1 MASKQAPINS
11 RPLDANGFFTS
22 PWTQW
27 FSQTVY
33 TSINAIVPSNTL
45 PLMSSTLGAIGTS
58 LAYAREDHKH
68 PSDTSRVP
76 ITRNVGTMAPLTGG
90 GDLSSNL
97 TLSIPAASS
106 SVDGYLTKTDWATF
120 NGKQA
125 ALGFTPINKAGDTG
139 IGDMDLGSG
148 KVFKV
153 NGVQVVSAQGA
164 VVANA
169 TGGAVVDVEARA
181 AINALLAR
189 VRAHGLI
196 AT

>member
-1 MASKQAPINS
+1 MTSKAAPINS
-11 RPLDANGFFTS
+11 RPLDSNGFFTS
-22 PWTQW
+22 PWVQW

-33 TSINAIVPSNTL
+33 SSINSVLPSNTL

-76 ITRNVGTMAPLTGG
+76 ITRSVGTTSPLAGG
-90 GDLSSNL
+90 GDLSSDL
-97 TLSIPAASS
+97 ALSIPAASS

-139 IGDMDLGSG
+139 IGDLDLGPG

-164 VVANA
+164 AIANA
-169 TGGAVVDVEARA
+169 AGGGVIDVEARA

>member
-1 MASKQAPINS
+1 
-11 RPLDANGFFTS
+11 
-22 PWTQW
+22 
-27 FSQTVY
+27 
-33 TSINAIVPSNTL
+33 
-45 PLMSSTLGAIGTS
+45 
-58 LAYAREDHKH
+58 
-68 PSDTSRVP
+68 
-76 ITRNVGTMAPLTGG
+76 
-90 GDLSSNL
+90 L
-97 TLSIPAASS
+97 TLSLPAASS

-164 VVANA
+164 AIANA
-169 TGGAVVDVEARA
+169 AGGGVIDVEARA
-181 AINALLAR
+181 ALNALLAR

>member
-1 MASKQAPINS
+1 MPSKFAPINCQ
-11 RPLDANGFFTS
+11 PLDSRGFFTT
-22 PWTQW
+22 PWVQW

-33 TSINAIVPSNTL
+33 TSINSVVASDTL
-45 PLMSSTLGAIGTS
+45 PLMDTTLGAIGTT
-58 LAYAREDHKH
+58 LEYARGNHRH

-76 ITRNVGTMAPLTGG
+76 ITRNVGTTAPLAGG

-106 SVDGYLTKTDWATF
+106 SVDGYLTKTDWVTF

-125 ALGFTPINKAGDTG
+125 ALGFTPIDKAGDTG
-139 IGDMDLGSG
+139 IGDLDLGSG

-164 VVANA
+164 AIANA
-169 TGGAVVDVEARA
+169 AGGGVIDVEARA
-181 AINALLAR
+181 ALNALLAR

>member
-1 MASKQAPINS
+1 
-11 RPLDANGFFTS
+11 
-22 PWTQW
+22 
-27 FSQTVY
+27 
-33 TSINAIVPSNTL
+33 
-45 PLMSSTLGAIGTS
+45 MSSTLGAVGTS

-76 ITRNVGTMAPLTGG
+76 VARTVSTTAPLAGG

-97 TLSIPAASS
+97 TISIPAASS

-125 ALGFTPINKAGDTG
+125 ALGFTPIDKAGDTG
-139 IGDMDLGSG
+139 IGDLDLGPG

-164 VVANA
+164 AIANA
-169 TGGAVVDVEARA
+169 AGGGVIDVEARA
-181 AINALLAR
+181 ALNALLAR